1 MFIKIKTVILMHALL
16 KPISVTTT
24 SMQLSGQAYKL
35 IELHGVIKTNYGKA
49 EECLNSNYHGVR
61 RVTEA
66 LLPLLQLSPA
76 GARIINVSSLRSE
89 LKVKG

>member
-1 MFIKIKTVILMHALL
+1 MHALF

-24 SMQLSGQAYKL
+24 SMQLLRQAYKL
-35 IELHGVIKTNYGKA
+35 IELHGVIKTNYEKA
-49 EECLNSNYHGVR
+49 EECLNINYYGVK

-66 LLPLLQLSPA
+66 LLPILQLSPV
-76 GARIINVSSLRSE
+76 GARIVNVSSLRSE

>member
-1 MFIKIKTVILMHALL
+1 MHALF
-16 KPISVTTT
+16 KPIFVTTT

-35 IELHGVIKTNYGKA
+35 IEPHGVIKTNYEKV
-49 EECLNSNYHGVR
+49 EECLNTNYHGVR

-76 GARIINVSSLRSE
+76 GARIVNVSSLKSE